1 MSQIKPLKWSK
12 QGPNNIRVVLDD
24 DSKGSVWALGVGGFY
39 EITKNA
45 ILWLS
50 QDPLCWKQF
59 KTVAEAKAAAQ
70 ADHEQLVRTFLV
82 PECTVSTTGEAQ
94 DDE

>member
-1 MSQIKPLKWSK
+1 MVEIKPLKWSK
-12 QGPNNIRVVLDD
+12 QEPNNILIVLDD

-39 EITKNA
+39 EITKDA

-50 QDPLCWKQF
+50 LNPFYWKQF

-70 ADHEQLVRTFLV
+70 ADHEQVVRIFLV
-82 PECTVSTTGEAQ
+82 PECTVATTGEAQ
-94 DDE
+94 DDD